1 MKPFSPTDLDN
12 TISKTIPDFVIE
24 AVNNLL
30 VRQGIC
36 NYYRING
43 RQLKAEIAIL
53 NVDKIPPAGWWYSFE
68 DIYRK
73 LGWIVKFNDEDTF
86 DDSYYEFK
94 RK

>member
-43 RQLKAEIAIL
+43 R
-53 NVDKIPPAGWWYSFE
+53 
-68 DIYRK
+68 
-73 LGWIVKFNDEDTF
+73 
-86 DDSYYEFK
+86 
-94 RK
+94 